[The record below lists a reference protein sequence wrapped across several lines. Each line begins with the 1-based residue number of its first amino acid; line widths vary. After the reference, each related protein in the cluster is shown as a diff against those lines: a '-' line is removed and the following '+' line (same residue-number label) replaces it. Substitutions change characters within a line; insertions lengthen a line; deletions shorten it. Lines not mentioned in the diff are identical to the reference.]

1 MAKTLDILNCQGAKA
16 GEYQLPDGAFELEKG
31 KQAVHDA
38 VVAYR
43 AGLRAG
49 TAMTKTRGL
58 VSGGGAKPFRQKG
71 MGRAR
76 AGSNRSPV
84 WVGGGTIFGP
94 VPRSYA
100 KKVNKKV
107 LQLALKRALS
117 ERIEAGD
124 VLVVDDFK
132 VADHKTKSAVAVF
145 KSLQVADDTV
155 LVVVNECEETVCRAV
170 GNLPNVMMRV
180 AACVNTYELL
190 RCSKV
195 IFTKDALDVFTGRL
209 TGTQGE

>member
-16 GEYQLPDGAFELEKG
+16 GEYQLPDGVFELEKG

-209 TGTQGE
+209 TDTQGE

>member
-1 MAKTLDILNCQGAKA
+1 MSKTLNILNCQGENV
-16 GEYQLPDGAFELEKG
+16 GEYVVPDAAIELEKG
-31 KQAVHDA
+31 AAAVHEA
-38 VVAYR
+38 VVAIL
-43 AGLRAG
+43 AGQRAG
-49 TAMTKTRGL
+49 TACTKTRGL
-58 VSGGGAKPFRQKG
+58 VRGGGAKPFRQKG

-170 GNLPNVMMRV
+170 GNLPNVMMRL
-180 AACVNTYELL
+180 ASGVNTYELL

>member
-1 MAKTLDILNCQGAKA
+1 MAKILDILDCQGTKV
-16 GEYQLPDGAFELEKG
+16 GEYQFPEGAFELEKG
-31 KQAVHDA
+31 AQAVHDA

-43 AGLRAG
+43 ASLRAG

-58 VSGGGAKPFRQKG
+58 VRGGGAKPFRQKG

-94 VPRSYA
+94 VPRSFA

-107 LQLALKRALS
+107 LQLALKRAVS

-124 VLVVDDFK
+124 VVVVDDFK
-132 VADHKTKSAVAVF
+132 VADHKTKSSVAVF
-145 KSLQVADDTV
+145 KNLQVADNTV
-155 LVVVNECEETVCRAV
+155 LLTVNECEETVCRSV
-170 GNLPNVMMRV
+170 GNLPNVMMRT

-195 IFTKDALDVFTGRL
+195 IFTKDALDVFVGRL
-209 TGTQGE
+209 AVQGE

>member
-1 MAKTLDILNCQGAKA
+1 MAKILDILDCQGAKV

-38 VVAYR
+38 VVAFR
-43 AGLRAG
+43 AALRAG

-58 VSGGGAKPFRQKG
+58 VRGGGAKPFRQKG

-94 VPRSYA
+94 VPRSFA

-107 LQLALKRALS
+107 LQLALKRSMS

-124 VLVVDDFK
+124 LIVVDDFK

-145 KSLQVADDTV
+145 SKLQVADNTV
-155 LVVVNECEETVCRAV
+155 LLTVNECEETVCRAV
-170 GNLPNVMMRV
+170 GNLPNVMMRT
-180 AACVNTYELL
+180 ANCVNTYEIL
-190 RCSKV
+190 RCSKIV
-195 IFTKDALDVFTGRL
+195 ITKDALDAFVGRL
-209 TGTQGE
+209 VEQGE

>member
-1 MAKTLDILNCQGAKA
+1 M
-16 GEYQLPDGAFELEKG
+16 
-31 KQAVHDA
+31 
-38 VVAYR
+38 
-43 AGLRAG
+43 
-49 TAMTKTRGL
+49 
-58 VSGGGAKPFRQKG
+58 
-71 MGRAR
+71 
-76 AGSNRSPV
+76 PV
-84 WVGGGTIFGP
+84 TIFGP
-94 VPRSYA
+94 VPRSFA